1 MLATASAALFA
12 AVPLLFGA
20 PLPMIHVRWNDIPA
34 ADRIALEQRF
44 RLTEGTPI
52 GGDDWAY
59 VPGDTSTE
67 TLRAIVAHPSA
78 ADTDGI
84 NRRTFAIA
92 DNPPLTPRRGG
103 LIAGAPPWMARAVRA
118 SAFGM
123 AGLAGLLLAAVMAT
137 LLVPVLRRTVRT
149 RTRSSLGWRFTLT
162 PQSGRRFAIVAM
174 AFIAVAWRFVTFTGF
189 SNDHYAHLVM
199 AQQVLLGDR
208 PIRDF
213 ADPGWPLTYTLTALG
228 WAVTGK
234 TMATEWV
241 ISTAG
246 FAIGAACTVA
256 AGYRLSGSLAIAV
269 AVTFIEILIFPRAYS
284 YPKVLMYAAAGWALL
299 ALTAVP
305 TTRRLVLMALLIATA
320 FLFRHDH
327 GLFIGL
333 AAAIGVAVASREIP
347 RPAIFRRVALLSGAT
362 ALFLL
367 PWIVFV
373 MLNGGL
379 LSYLEAGLDYS
390 RAEADATQLG
400 SLPLSGP
407 EAWLFWIYWTVAIG
421 CGAAAVQ
428 RLMAGRERWR
438 GELATVAALAVCA
451 ALVNASFLRESLEVR
466 VPDAIVPV
474 ALLGA
479 WALGLCWAMPWR
491 HGPAQRAA
499 RIASL
504 ILMVVTGIAAARVAR
519 IGNQYEDAEI
529 GNGIA
534 GLRGRTAE
542 VWSRLHSQ
550 HRDDV
555 PSRYSL
561 ALRPF
566 FVYIDRC
573 TSPADRLIVTGE
585 FPDVLVLAGRRFAG
599 DGIVFGSWY
608 ASVTHQDRTVVRL
621 RAEPALFVLHMG
633 DYASFRD
640 KYPQVDAYVS
650 AAYWPM
656 AEVPVDEGG
665 TIQILV
671 DKARMQRRVDAATG
685 WPCFK

>member
-1 MLATASAALFA
+1 MRRSNPKSQNPNPKGNLPWGLGFGIWDVGSGIRRLAIAAIASAAASAFLCA
-12 AVPLLFGA
+12 LVPLLFGA

-162 PQSGRRFAIVAM
+162 PRSGRRFAIVAM
-174 AFIAVAWRFVTFTGF
+174 AFIAVAWRFVTFTWF

-284 YPKVLMYAAAGWALL
+284 YPKVLMYAAGAWALL
-299 ALTAVP
+299 ALAADLS
-305 TTRRLVLMALLIATA
+305 RRPSTMLGASPSTVLGAGRIVLMAAIVAIA

-327 GLFIGL
+327 
-333 AAAIGVAVASREIP
+333 
-347 RPAIFRRVALLSGAT
+347 
-362 ALFLL
+362 
-367 PWIVFV
+367 
-373 MLNGGL
+373 
-379 LSYLEAGLDYS
+379 
-390 RAEADATQLG
+390 
-400 SLPLSGP
+400 
-407 EAWLFWIYWTVAIG
+407 
-421 CGAAAVQ
+421 
-428 RLMAGRERWR
+428 
-438 GELATVAALAVCA
+438 
-451 ALVNASFLRESLEVR
+451 
-466 VPDAIVPV
+466 
-474 ALLGA
+474 
-479 WALGLCWAMPWR
+479 
-491 HGPAQRAA
+491 
-499 RIASL
+499 
-504 ILMVVTGIAAARVAR
+504 
-519 IGNQYEDAEI
+519 
-529 GNGIA
+529 
-534 GLRGRTAE
+534 
-542 VWSRLHSQ
+542 
-550 HRDDV
+550 
-555 PSRYSL
+555 
-561 ALRPF
+561 
-566 FVYIDRC
+566 
-573 TSPADRLIVTGE
+573 
-585 FPDVLVLAGRRFAG
+585 
-599 DGIVFGSWY
+599 
-608 ASVTHQDRTVVRL
+608 
-621 RAEPALFVLHMG
+621 
-633 DYASFRD
+633 
-640 KYPQVDAYVS
+640 
-650 AAYWPM
+650 
-656 AEVPVDEGG
+656 
-665 TIQILV
+665 
-671 DKARMQRRVDAATG
+671 
-685 WPCFK
+685 